1 MFVDYHQQLFFVFGY
16 YFLKLRICSKT
27 IDYFEFKCYII
38 GVRRNYIKIQ
48 SLHVEQTYKKGVT
61 IMENNEIIFEE
72 EQDNRFENV
81 TISDEYK
88 GNMDMDDENPWFLVA
103 ANTGVA

>member
-1 MFVDYHQQLFFVFGY
+1 
-16 YFLKLRICSKT
+16 
-27 IDYFEFKCYII
+27 
-38 GVRRNYIKIQ
+38 
-48 SLHVEQTYKKGVT
+48 
-61 IMENNEIIFEE
+61 MENNEIILEE

-81 TISDEYK
+81 TISEEYK